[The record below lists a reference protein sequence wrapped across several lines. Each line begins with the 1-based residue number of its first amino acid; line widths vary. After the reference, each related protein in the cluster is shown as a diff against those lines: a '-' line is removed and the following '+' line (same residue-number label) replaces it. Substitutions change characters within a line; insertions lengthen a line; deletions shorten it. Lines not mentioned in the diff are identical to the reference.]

1 MPPCA
6 PPHARSRSG
15 GSMSRPSTARSRP
28 LRLDACGRG
37 PAFCATAPPATGSLL
52 LASMLLPTSAG
63 LGNGNTNRTGGAAL
77 GGATPRGS
85 PHSAREASEGGGV
98 RSGHD
103 APAPT
108 SSGFETSSESES
120 EPEEEEVDKPRWA
133 AATAHRGTGRR
144 PASASGTSRKESL
157 PTPQPW
163 GRRTSD
169 RLSSAGTC
177 RACSRARTPACRR
190 TGRPCAGTGAAT
202 PCLRGQWPARQGG
215 GSTPPPGSIK
225 TKTS

>member
-1 MPPCA
+1 MHAVVGPPFA
-6 PPHARSRSG
+6 PPLRQPPAASYWRACCYQPVQDWATATLTGLEALPSVVRPHAAPHIRPERRVRG
-15 GSMSRPSTARSRP
+15 G
-28 LRLDACGRG
+28 ACG
-37 PAFCATAPPATGSLL
+37 AVT
-52 LASMLLPTSAG
+52 
-63 LGNGNTNRTGGAAL
+63 
-77 GGATPRGS
+77 TPRHRRALVLRRAQS
-85 PHSAREASEGGGV
+85 R
-98 RSGHD
+98 
-103 APAPT
+103 T
-108 SSGFETSSESES
+108 
-120 EPEEEEVDKPRWA
+120 EVDKPRWA

-144 PASASGTSRKESL
+144 PASASGTPRKESL

-202 PCLRGQWPARQGG
+202 PCLRGQWPARQQARGVDPW
-215 GSTPPPGSIK
+215 TPPPGSIK